1 MNERSKKQRDLCIE
15 KLNTD
20 LKRDLTKSMDYNC
33 ADKER
38 NLISDMMV
46 GPGPNNRTVKQSSSI
61 DDKTANEQLQ

>member
-46 GPGPNNRTVKQSSSI
+46 GLGPNNRTVKQSSSI
-61 DDKTANEQLQ
+61 DNKTVNEQLQ